1 MFYLLYLLSSV
12 PVPTTVTGSQEKF
25 IVLGSIV
32 MVPLVL
38 LTAVTAILLLVMVQ
52 QRLRKKRQRKRPI
65 PFTFPAKKVSVVSS
79 VTDDN
84 YDVVEIS
91 SNGFVN
97 IVGSGGIEMHDN
109 MAYEQSPELL
119 QTEKSTTFRQ
129 KANTL

>member
-12 PVPTTVTGSQEKF
+12 PVPTIVTGSQEKF

-52 QRLRKKRQRKRPI
+52 QRLRKKKQRN
-65 PFTFPAKKVSVVSS
+65 TVPAKKESVASS

-109 MAYEQSPELL
+109 MAYEEPPELL
-119 QTEKSTTFRQ
+119 QTEKTATFRQ

>member
-1 MFYLLYLLSSV
+1 M
-12 PVPTTVTGSQEKF
+12 PVPTIVTGSQEKF

-38 LTAVTAILLLVMVQ
+38 LTAVTAILLLVMLQ
-52 QRLRKKRQRKRPI
+52 QRLTKKRQRN
-65 PFTFPAKKVSVVSS
+65 TVPAKKESVASS

-109 MAYEQSPELL
+109 MAYEEPPELL
-119 QTEKSTTFRQ
+119 QTEKTTTFRQ